1 MNPLN
6 YEIKM
11 TIKNLGK
18 MQGPEKG
25 ILLQKKIHSTSEQS
39 RQINAHVWLLVHAP
53 IFTVHLLPIVS
64 D

>member
-25 ILLQKKIHSTSEQS
+25 NTPSEKNSLHFGTEQA
-39 RQINAHVWLLVHAP
+39 N
-53 IFTVHLLPIVS
+53 
-64 D
+64 